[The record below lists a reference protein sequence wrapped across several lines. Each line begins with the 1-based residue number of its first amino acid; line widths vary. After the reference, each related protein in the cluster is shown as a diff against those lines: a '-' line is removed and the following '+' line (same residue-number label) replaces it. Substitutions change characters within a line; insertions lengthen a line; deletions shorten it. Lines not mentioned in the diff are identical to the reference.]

1 MTSPAT
7 LSPIPPHAPSLLEP
21 LHARLGG
28 PRAGGTLGS
37 RVKAVRALELMA
49 SGPNLLNIRDTSEG
63 KSGRAP
69 RVVHAVRVP
78 LSDIDQARARPRRRH
93 QGVVMCASGMHS
105 RAAAGHPRELRWDA
119 ASFSGGIGA
128 WQRAG
133 DEFRR

>member
-7 LSPIPPHAPSLLEP
+7 LSPVRPRAPSLLEP
-21 LHARLGG
+21 LRARPGG
-28 PRAGGTLGS
+28 PRAGGTIGS

-49 SGPNLLNIRDTSEG
+49 SGPTLLDGRDTSGG
-63 KSGRAP
+63 KSGRVP
-69 RVVHAVRVP
+69 RAVRVP
-78 LSDIDQARARPRRRH
+78 LSHIDQARARLRRGR